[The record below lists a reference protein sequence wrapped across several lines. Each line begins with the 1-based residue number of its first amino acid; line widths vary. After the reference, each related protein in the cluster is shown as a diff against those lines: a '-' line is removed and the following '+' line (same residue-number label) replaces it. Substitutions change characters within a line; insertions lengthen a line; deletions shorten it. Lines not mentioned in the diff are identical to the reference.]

1 LGAGTHAAMAA
12 AEHWACF
19 GRQIRRGEAH
29 PFLDQASEP
38 VLSTSTALSVNF
50 AGGSKG
56 SVQVCG
62 ALLRNSSPTAMAH
75 PLRIKRQDNESRP
88 TARGFLGIP

>member
-1 LGAGTHAAMAA
+1 LGTGSRAAMAA

-19 GRQIRRGEAH
+19 ERQIRRGEAR
-29 PFLDQASEP
+29 PFLDQAPEP

-62 ALLRNSSPTAMAH
+62 ALLRNGNPTAMVH
-75 PLRIKRQDNESRP
+75 PLAEKEVRQ
-88 TARGFLGIP
+88 